1 MSLKLCSRQLVNNQD
16 SGVVLW
22 AEGLLFGLPG
32 WVPAQGI
39 SVGVKYLLP
48 IGKCN
53 CCLLLLLFLRDWQP
67 LLLFFFMLISFR
79 TELTLSDL
87 THIYWTWLLLAVKGV
102 CAQNT
107 ERLSGHSSR
116 GEWLRRDILGCVE
129 LAPLK
134 WVKHEW
140 SWASFEGKM
149 LLWIAVAVLLRM
161 PRGLKALL

>member
-39 SVGVKYLLP
+39 SVGVKCLLA
-48 IGKCN
+48 IGKHN
-53 CCLLLLLFLRDWQP
+53 CWPPPPVPQGLAASP
-67 LLLFFFMLISFR
+67 PIFFMLMSFR
-79 TELTLSDL
+79 TELSSSDL
-87 THIYWTWLLLAVKGV
+87 THMYWTWLLPAVKGV

-116 GEWLRRDILGCVE
+116 GEWLRRDILSCVSQWSWPLSNE
-129 LAPLK
+129 SNMSGLGHPLK
-134 WVKHEW
+134 
-140 SWASFEGKM
+140 EGCCS
-149 LLWIAVAVLLRM
+149 
-161 PRGLKALL
+161 G